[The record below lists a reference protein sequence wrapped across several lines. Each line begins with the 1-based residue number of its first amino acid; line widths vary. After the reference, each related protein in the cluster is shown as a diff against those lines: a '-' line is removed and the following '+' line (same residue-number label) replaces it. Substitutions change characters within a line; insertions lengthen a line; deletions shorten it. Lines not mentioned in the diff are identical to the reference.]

1 MGLHHPAQWQKQIPP
16 RATSR
21 LREKRPAA
29 LWGMRLLTGGAIGI
43 KQKITPIRRDALAEE
58 TAGRLI
64 RTANH
69 QLYREEK
76 IQ

>member
-1 MGLHHPAQWQKQIPP
+1 
-16 RATSR
+16 
-21 LREKRPAA
+21 
-29 LWGMRLLTGGAIGI
+29 MRLLTGGAIGI